1 MLVDLVSIVTI
12 NGRSFC
18 PLTASHHRALWGGY
32 YVCICSGQ
40 RSASAPP
47 FHMSFH
53 GNLWAAWHHPTACF
67 MTSSAAALPYVK
79 SCVFSVFLMYVMSGI
94 GDIFENVCWWCI
106 YQEVHFLIVD
116 NNCWCFPQNLV
127 KRTRCWGASPVAG
140 SSNHHEDNSELK
152 EWWRIPD
159 PHFVY
164 LCPMVPPVPHFVWV
178 ASLSVNLNGITDY
191 DQILDLTL

>member
-1 MLVDLVSIVTI
+1 MEDPSVHWLRATI
-12 NGRSFC
+12 GHYEEGITFVYAQVRGQ
-18 PLTASHHRALWGGY
+18 PLLHLFTWAFMATCELPDITPLHALW
-32 YVCICSGQ
+32 
-40 RSASAPP
+40 P
-47 FHMSFH
+47 
-53 GNLWAAWHHPTACF
+53 
-67 MTSSAAALPYVK
+67 SAAALPYVK

-191 DQILDLTL
+191 DKILDLTL